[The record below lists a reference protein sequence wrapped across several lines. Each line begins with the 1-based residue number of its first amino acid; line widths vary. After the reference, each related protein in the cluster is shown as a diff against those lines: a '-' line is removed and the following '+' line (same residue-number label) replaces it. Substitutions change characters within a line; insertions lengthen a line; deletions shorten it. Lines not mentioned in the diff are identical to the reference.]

1 MIDGWRL
8 SREMPEPEQAAL
20 KAKSG
25 YIYGIDLVRFTC
37 AVSVAAFH
45 LTWMTPGIAW
55 LLPFGWVGVQ
65 VFFVISG
72 LVIANSAH
80 GATPKQFMTG
90 RFLRIYPAAWCAAAV
105 SYPLFLWGGYARH
118 TTGLIQL
125 YYSMILLPGP
135 FLATAYWTLPIEL
148 AFYFLVY
155 TVITFN
161 GFKHIQTIAILL
173 VLWGAP
179 YLVALAL
186 NAHGVVHWAWVDF
199 DYGWKN
205 MSLLRHGP
213 YFGLGILVWLYKEK
227 RLSRVGAWAA
237 GLALMLACL
246 EIYARAVEVLPKF
259 AHSALVRETPWTHLA
274 IPSCMAFGLAFAGIL
289 LSVRF
294 NPLFPANAALRR
306 VVRLLGLTTYPF
318 YLLHERVGEFA
329 IYLMKRIG
337 LADLPSALLAL
348 VGIGAVSLSI
358 AWYCEPALRSLLK
371 KVGRANRLAA
381 KEPVLET
388 S

>member
-1 MIDGWRL
+1 
-8 SREMPEPEQAAL
+8 MPGPEKTAH
-20 KAKSG
+20 KANSD
-25 YIYGIDLVRFTC
+25 YIYGIDLVRFAC

-55 LLPFGWVGVQ
+55 FLPFGWVGVE

-80 GATPKQFMTG
+80 GATARQFMTG

-118 TTGLIQL
+118 TIGLIPL

-155 TVITFN
+155 SVITFH
-161 GFKHIQTIAILL
+161 GFKHIQSIAILL
-173 VLWGAP
+173 ILWGAP
-179 YLVALAL
+179 YLIALAL
-186 NAHGVVHWAWVDF
+186 TSRGLVHWAWTDF

-213 YFGLGILVWLYKEK
+213 YFGLGILVWLFKER
-227 RLSRVGAWAA
+227 RLSKLGAAAA
-237 GLALMLACL
+237 GLAVALGFL
-246 EIYARAVEVLPKF
+246 EIYARAAEVLPNF
-259 AHSALVRETPWTHLA
+259 GRSSLVPDTPWTHLA
-274 IPSCMAFGLAFAGIL
+274 IPSYIAFAVACAAIL

-294 NPLFPANAALRR
+294 NHRFTANAAVRKT
-306 VVRLLGLTTYPF
+306 VRLLGLTTYPF
-318 YLLHERVGEFA
+318 YLLHERVGEYA
-329 IYLMKRIG
+329 IYQANRLG
-337 LADLPSALLAL
+337 LAPLPCALLAL
-348 VGIGAVSLSI
+348 VCVGAAALAI
-358 AWYCEPALRSLLK
+358 AWYFEPALRGLLK
-371 KVGRANRLAA
+371 KIGGMRNPAPKKPA
-381 KEPVLET
+381 LET
-388 S
+388 P